1 MLTVKQIA
9 VLHDN
14 YIYLIHDPISGET
27 AAVDP
32 AIAEPVLKILNEQ
45 EWQLT
50 YILNTHHH
58 SDHVGANLTLKK
70 QTGCQIIGS
79 HYDQNRIPGID
90 QTVSEGDSILIGP
103 HKASV
108 IETPG
113 HTLGHIV
120 YYFLEENLLFCGDT
134 LFSMGCGR
142 LFEGTAI
149 QMHHSLDK
157 LTALPPTTQLF
168 CAHEYTQQ
176 NGQFAQLLEPNNA
189 ELQQRINEVALL
201 RQNNTPTIPST
212 LAQEKATN
220 PFLRT
225 HSSEL
230 VQSLAMT
237 QNSNVEIF
245 TEIRRRKDHF

>member
-1 MLTVKQIA
+1 MSALFFLEKNSFQDIQE
-9 VLHDN
+9 
-14 YIYLIHDPISGET
+14 YM
-27 AAVDP
+27 
-32 AIAEPVLKILNEQ
+32 VLKNDQ
-45 EWQLT
+45 R
-50 YILNTHHH
+50 
-58 SDHVGANLTLKK
+58 K
-70 QTGCQIIGS
+70 QQ
-79 HYDQNRIPGID
+79 HNQNFLL
-90 QTVSEGDSILIGP
+90 SI
-103 HKASV
+103 
-108 IETPG
+108 
-113 HTLGHIV
+113 

-189 ELQQRINEVALL
+189 ELQQRINEGAIL
-201 RQNNTPTIPST
+201 RQNNIPTIPST

-237 QNSNVEIF
+237 QNSKVEIF